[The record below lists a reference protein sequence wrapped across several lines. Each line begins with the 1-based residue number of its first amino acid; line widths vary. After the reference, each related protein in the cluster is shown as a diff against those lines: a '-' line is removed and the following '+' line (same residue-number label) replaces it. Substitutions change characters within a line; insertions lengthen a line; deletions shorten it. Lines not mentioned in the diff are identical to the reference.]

1 MELLKWDIFSEKF
14 EEVQVS
20 LGRLDFRLGR
30 LECLLAVVL
39 VAIVAIEAVSSAGP
53 QPLRTEVPLIEI
65 DR

>member
-1 MELLKWDIFSEKF
+1 VELLKWDIFSEKF

-39 VAIVAIEAVSSAGP
+39 VAIVAIEAVSSAGAHALP
-53 QPLRTEVPLIEI
+53 SEEP
-65 DR
+65 D